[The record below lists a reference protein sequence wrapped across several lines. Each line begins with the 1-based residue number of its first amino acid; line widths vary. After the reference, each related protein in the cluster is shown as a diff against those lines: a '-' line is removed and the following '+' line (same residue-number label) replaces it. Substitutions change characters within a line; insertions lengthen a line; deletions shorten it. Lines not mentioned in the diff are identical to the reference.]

1 MKHPFIFFLSFL
13 FLGSTAQAQ
22 FHKPLQSASSKVNST
37 EAQYNIG
44 LVGGINSTYWLHF
57 GGTKTSYKEP
67 FNFGIVGGLV
77 VERMLNKSTSISLE
91 GYYAMRNLQ
100 LNYEILNF
108 PDALTENNNYYR
120 QLDVDFKEVNIQA
133 TLTYYLSKSNFRPY
147 VFIGPR
153 VSVPLQG
160 DNPLLSGQ
168 MIWQKTKIEEYG
180 TPNQHPS
187 QSASDKSVDTV
198 RMSAQNTW
206 QWNIGVVAGVGI
218 MYKLNVGNY
227 YFLVK
232 ADVSAHAAL
241 AYFTVAKESP
251 YLHASFLDSFTYEE
265 KTGASQNVVGAGYI
279 DPYLLGM
286 RFNTDAMAKITF
298 MFPLKKQLQGAC
310 IRWGEYD

>member
-1 MKHPFIFFLSFL
+1 MKKIHLILL
-13 FLGSTAQAQ
+13 TTILLTCMTVKAQ
-22 FHKPLQSASSKVNST
+22 FNKPLQSASSKVNST

-57 GGTKTSYKEP
+57 GGTKTPYKEP
-67 FNFGIVGGLV
+67 FNFGILGGLA

-108 PDALTENNNYYR
+108 PDALDENNNYYR
-120 QLDVDFKEVNIQA
+120 QLDVDFKEINIQA
-133 TLTYYLSKSNFRPY
+133 PLTYYLSKSNIRPY
-147 VFIGPR
+147 VFIAPR
-153 VSVPLQG
+153 VSVPL
-160 DNPLLSGQ
+160 SGQ
-168 MIWQKTKIEEYG
+168 LIWQKTKIEEYG
-180 TPNQHPS
+180 TPNQHLS
-187 QSASDKSVDTV
+187 ESDSDKSVDTV
-198 RMSAQNTW
+198 GMSAQNTW
-206 QWNIGVVAGVGI
+206 QWNIGIVAGVGV

-232 ADVSAHAAL
+232 ADASAHAAL
-241 AYFTVAKESP
+241 AHFTIAKESP

-286 RFNTDAMAKITF
+286 RFNTDATVKITF